1 MNNLSNENLEYLKDK
16 LENLRTNIL
25 DFSRSNPLINTRMGT
40 TTQSY
45 LRVIDEQPE
54 IIFYGLQNGQEF
66 ELVPLPNLDDE
77 PKDEQNQEFE
87 KLFEEKLVT
96 EEEYLKALEEL
107 QNLVWQAYIIH
118 L

>member
-1 MNNLSNENLEYLKDK
+1 
-16 LENLRTNIL
+16 
-25 DFSRSNPLINTRMGT
+25 MGT

-66 ELVPLPNLDDE
+66 ELLPLPNLDDE

-96 EEEYLKALEEL
+96 EKEYLKALQEL
-107 QNLVWQAYIIH
+107 Q
-118 L
+118 